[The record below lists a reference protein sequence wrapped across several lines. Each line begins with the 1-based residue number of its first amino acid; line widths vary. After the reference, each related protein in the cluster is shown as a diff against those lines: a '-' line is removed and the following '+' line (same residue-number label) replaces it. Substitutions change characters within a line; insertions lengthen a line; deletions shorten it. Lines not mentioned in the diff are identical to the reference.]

1 MRSAAVKRL
10 EQAAGT
16 RQSLVEKAK
25 ELFAGSGYAAT
36 TVRSISSALDM
47 ADGILY
53 HHFPG
58 GKREILSVV
67 LKEGFEKLKSTMGC
81 HNDEIEEMPLFDALD
96 TFYCLGN
103 EFFTSDPSLLRII
116 FKEADSLGL
125 DEARYLSAA
134 VHERLEWF
142 AGFLSRRHLRGE
154 IRMMDFDAAAQ
165 QFLSVI
171 IANVMGRLLNT
182 DIVVRLDDREER
194 HRLIRQT
201 VALWT

>member
-1 MRSAAVKRL
+1 MAKRI

-16 RQSLVEKAK
+16 RQSLLDKAK
-25 ELFAGSGYAAT
+25 ELFAENGYAAT

-53 HHFPG
+53 HHFSG

-67 LKEGFEKLKSTMGC
+67 LREGFDRLKSSMGS
-81 HNDEIEEMPLFDALD
+81 HNAEIEQMPLFDALD
-96 TFYCLGN
+96 TFYSLGD
-103 EFFTSDPSLLRII
+103 EFFTSDPNLLRII
-116 FKEADSLGL
+116 FKEADSLKL
-125 DEARYLSAA
+125 EEARYLSVA
-134 VHERLEWF
+134 VHERQEWF
-142 AGFLSRRHLRGE
+142 AGFLERRHRKGE
-154 IRMMDFDAAAQ
+154 IRKMDFDAAAK

-194 HRLIRQT
+194 HRIIRQT